1 MNESIDFFD
10 FWDWVPEREHVPRE
24 KEDWDWVKVP

>member
-10 FWDWVPEREHVPRE
+10 FWDWVPERERIPPE
-24 KEDWDWVKVP
+24 EDWVTVP